1 MVDAPIRGAEGVVF
15 GRTGDS
21 PPNTGGEVSV
31 TLTVKTGDMTAVI
44 QAGTR

>member
-1 MVDAPIRGAEGVVF
+1 MVDAPIRGAEGAVF

-21 PPNTGGEVSV
+21 LPNTGGKTPV